1 MNGDGQTVTRCYV
14 LGLSGATFSL
24 VMACT
29 RIGFNAT
36 KAEMAAMMLSADAKN
51 ELDPA
56 RPFGRGRANRRSV

>member
-1 MNGDGQTVTRCYV
+1 
-14 LGLSGATFSL
+14 
-24 VMACT
+24 MACT

-51 ELDPA
+51 ELAPA